1 MWPMSDWREQI
12 TNKFIP
18 DLHQLTLVADPD
30 SLFSEEILVR
40 SLEEKGFTLI
50 SYNDGIS
57 FRHVFERDHRSAWDA
72 GLPINIVLIFHGD
85 GSAMDLLPFDILSKG
100 EKYYFGLSQLFPFL
114 SRSIL
119 ADVDWAILDSL
130 YDDKVCNKKERLGDK
145 ATKDYILQYG
155 YHINTD
161 TVLDETSL
169 LRLLICLHYKGKH
182 LPTILTERMVESFQT
197 KNLFSDWPLD
207 EILSDATAF
216 FDFLQ
221 EQWPLFLNQELN
233 RPGQE
238 EIMDFQVKYPRSTI
252 LPFGHDDIRIYMDN
266 LFMEGYLKPVS
277 CGDGPEPVRN
287 WYSCGIESSAIT
299 DDVKRE
305 KMMERILEMI
315 PGKDCRYSDWI
326 VFAGK
331 WAELLALVYKG
342 PSVTALPRVISD
354 KIEGAFCVWMQKHY
368 KMLINAP
375 PNTPAMLH
383 HVPRKLSRVLE
394 EKKARKVALIVLD
407 GLSLDQWITI
417 RGCLGHHDNLYHMDE
432 SACFAWVPT
441 LTSVS
446 RQTIFSGKV
455 PWDFPSTINTTN
467 KEKKLWRQFWEAHGL
482 KKTQVAYKRG
492 LGDGNV
498 ADVLDDILH
507 PQNTKALG
515 LVVDKVDKIMHGAQL
530 GSSGMHSQIKQ
541 WANAGFLNR
550 LFQYL
555 LELDFQIWLTS
566 DHGNI
571 ECQGIGKPNEGAIA
585 DTRGERVHIYAS
597 DTLRETVAQ
606 DYPSSL
612 AWNPVGLPENYYPL
626 LLSNG
631 DAFASK
637 GSTLVGHGGISI
649 QEVIVPLVKI
659 ERR

>member
-1 MWPMSDWREQI
+1 MSDWRKQI
-12 TNKFIP
+12 TDKFLP
-18 DLHQLTLVADPD
+18 DLHQLILVADPD

-40 SLEEKGFTLI
+40 SLEKKGFTLI

-57 FRHVFERDHRSAWDA
+57 FRHIFERDHRSAWDA
-72 GLPINIVLIFHGD
+72 GFPINIVLIFRGEA
-85 GSAMDLLPFDILSKG
+85 SAMDLLPFDILSKG

-114 SRSIL
+114 SRPIL
-119 ADVDWAILDSL
+119 AHVDWAIIDCL
-130 YDDKVCNKKERLGDK
+130 YDDKLCNKKERLGDK
-145 ATKDYILQYG
+145 ATKDYILQHG

-169 LRLLICLHYKGKH
+169 LRLLIRLHYKGKH
-182 LPTILTERMVESFQT
+182 LPTILTERMVESFQK

-207 EILSDATAF
+207 EVLSDANAF

-221 EQWPLFLNQELN
+221 EQWPLFLNQELK

-238 EIMDFQVKYPRSTI
+238 KIMESQPHYPRSNI

-266 LFMEGYLKPVS
+266 LFMEGFLKPVA
-277 CGDGPEPVRN
+277 CGNDPELVTK

-315 PGKDCRYSDWI
+315 PEEGCRYSDWI
-326 VFAGK
+326 AFAGK

-342 PSVTALPRVISD
+342 PSVADLPGMISD
-354 KIEGAFCVWMQKHY
+354 KIERAFFDWMCKHY
-368 KMLINAP
+368 RMLINAP
-375 PNTPAMLH
+375 PNSPAMLH
-383 HVPRKLSRVLE
+383 HVPRKLSRLLE
-394 EKKARKVALIVLD
+394 EKKAKKIALIVLD

-417 RGCLGHHDNLYHMDE
+417 RGCLGHRDNVYRVDE

-467 KEKKLWRQFWEAHGL
+467 KEEKLWRQFWEMHGL
-482 KKTQVAYKRG
+482 KRMQIAYKRG

-515 LVVDKVDKIMHGAQL
+515 LVVDKVDKIMHGVQL
-530 GSSGMHSQIKQ
+530 GSSGMHNQIKQ
-541 WANAGFLNR
+541 WADAGFLDR

-571 ECQGIGKPNEGAIA
+571 ECHGIGKPNEGAIA
-585 DTRGERVHIYAS
+585 ETRGERVRIYTC
-597 DTLRETVAQ
+597 DNLRETVAQ
-606 DYPSSL
+606 AYPSSF
-612 AWNPVGLPENYYPL
+612 AWNSIGLPENYYPL
-626 LLSNG
+626 LLSND

-637 GSTLVGHGGISI
+637 DITLVGHGGISL

>member
-1 MWPMSDWREQI
+1 MSDWREQI
-12 TNKFIP
+12 TRKFIP

-50 SYNDGIS
+50 FYNDGIS
-57 FRHVFERDHRSAWDA
+57 FRHVFERDYRTAWDA
-72 GLPINIVLIFHGD
+72 GTPINIVLIFHGD

-100 EKYYFGLSQLFPFL
+100 EKCFFGLSQLFPFL
-114 SRSIL
+114 SRPIL
-119 ADVDWAILDSL
+119 AHVDWAILDRL
-130 YDDKVCNKKERLGDK
+130 YDDKLCNKKERLGDK
-145 ATKDYILQYG
+145 ATQDYILQYG

-161 TVLDETSL
+161 AVLDETAL
-169 LRLLICLHYKGKH
+169 LRLLIGLHYKGNH
-182 LPTILTERMVESFQT
+182 LPTILTERLVESFQK

-207 EILSDATAF
+207 EILYDANAF

-221 EQWPLFLNQELN
+221 EQWPLFLNQELK
-233 RPGQE
+233 RPGKEKLMESQL
-238 EIMDFQVKYPRSTI
+238 KYPRSNI
-252 LPFGHDDIRIYMDN
+252 LPFDHDDIRIYMDN

-277 CGDGPEPVRN
+277 WGDDSEQVIK
-287 WYSCGIESSAIT
+287 WYRCGIESSAIT

-315 PGKDCRYSDWI
+315 PGEDCRYSDWI
-326 VFAGK
+326 AFAGK
-331 WAELLALVYKG
+331 WAELLALVYNG
-342 PSVTALPRVISD
+342 PLVAALPGVISD
-354 KIEGAFCVWMQKHY
+354 KIEGAFCGWMQKHY
-368 KMLINAP
+368 KTLINAP

-383 HVPRKLSRVLE
+383 HVPRKLSRVLG
-394 EKKARKVALIVLD
+394 EKKAEKVALIVLD

-417 RGCLGHHDNLYHMDE
+417 RGCLGDHEKLYQMDE

-446 RQTIFSGKV
+446 RQAGFSGKV
-455 PWDFPSTINTTN
+455 PWDFPSSINTTN
-467 KEKKLWRQFWEAHGL
+467 KEEKLWRQFWEAHGL
-482 KKTQVAYKRG
+482 KRMEIAYKRG
-492 LGDGNV
+492 LGDGKV
-498 ADVLDDILH
+498 AEVLDDILH

-515 LVVDKVDKIMHGAQL
+515 LVVDKVDKIMHGVQL
-530 GSSGMHSQIKQ
+530 GSPGMHNQIKQ
-541 WANAGFLNR
+541 WADAGFLNS

-555 LELDFQIWLTS
+555 FELDFQIWLTS

-585 DTRGERVHIYAS
+585 ETRGERVRIYSS

-606 DYPSSL
+606 SYPSAL

-631 DAFASK
+631 GAFTLQ
-637 GSTLVGHGGISI
+637 GTTLVGHGGISI

>member
-1 MWPMSDWREQI
+1 MSDWREQI
-12 TNKFIP
+12 TRKFIP

-50 SYNDGIS
+50 FYNDGIS
-57 FRHVFERDHRSAWDA
+57 FRHVFERDYRTAWDA
-72 GLPINIVLIFHGD
+72 GVPINIVLIFHGD

-100 EKYYFGLSQLFPFL
+100 EKCSFGLSQLFPFL
-114 SRSIL
+114 SRPIL
-119 ADVDWAILDSL
+119 AHVDWAILDRL
-130 YDDKVCNKKERLGDK
+130 YDDKLCNKKERLGDK
-145 ATKDYILQYG
+145 ATQDYILQYG

-161 TVLDETSL
+161 AVLDETAL
-169 LRLLICLHYKGKH
+169 LRLLIGLHYKGNH
-182 LPTILTERMVESFQT
+182 LPTILTERLVESFQK

-207 EILSDATAF
+207 EILCDANAF

-221 EQWPLFLNQELN
+221 EQWPLFLNQKLK

-238 EIMDFQVKYPRSTI
+238 KLMESPLKYPRSNI
-252 LPFGHDDIRIYMDN
+252 LPFDHDDIRIYMDN

-277 CGDGPEPVRN
+277 CGDDAEPVTK
-287 WYSCGIESSAIT
+287 WYRCGIESSAIS

-305 KMMERILEMI
+305 KMMERISGMI
-315 PGKDCRYSDWI
+315 PGEDCRYSDWI
-326 VFAGK
+326 AFAGK
-331 WAELLALVYKG
+331 WAELLALVYNG
-342 PSVTALPRVISD
+342 PSVVVLPGVISD
-354 KIEGAFCVWMQKHY
+354 KIEGAFCGWMQKHY
-368 KMLINAP
+368 KTLINAP
-375 PNTPAMLH
+375 PNTPTMLH

-394 EKKARKVALIVLD
+394 EKKAKKVALIVLD

-417 RGCLGHHDNLYHMDE
+417 RGCLGDHEKLYQMDE
-432 SACFAWVPT
+432 FACFAWVPT

-446 RQTIFSGKV
+446 RQAVFSGKV
-455 PWDFPSTINTTN
+455 PWDFPSSINTTN
-467 KEKKLWRQFWEAHGL
+467 KEEKLWRQFWEAHGL
-482 KKTQVAYKRG
+482 KRMEIAYKRG
-492 LGDGNV
+492 LGDGKV
-498 ADVLDDILH
+498 AEVLDDILH

-515 LVVDKVDKIMHGAQL
+515 LVVDKVDKIMHGVQL
-530 GSSGMHSQIKQ
+530 GSPGMHNQIKQ
-541 WANAGFLNR
+541 WADAGFLDR

-585 DTRGERVHIYAS
+585 ETRGERVRIYSS
-597 DTLRETVAQ
+597 DTLRDTVVQ
-606 DYPSSL
+606 SYPSAL

-631 DAFASK
+631 GAFTLK
-637 GSTLVGHGGISI
+637 GTTLVGHGGISI
-649 QEVIVPLVKI
+649 QEVIVPLLKI

>member
-1 MWPMSDWREQI
+1 MSDWREQI
-12 TNKFIP
+12 THKFIP

-30 SLFSEEILVR
+30 CLFSEEILVR

-50 SYNDGIS
+50 FYNDGIS
-57 FRHVFERDHRSAWDA
+57 FRHVFERDYRTAWDA
-72 GLPINIVLIFHGD
+72 GFPINIVLIFYGD

-100 EKYYFGLSQLFPFL
+100 EKCSFGLSQLFPFL
-114 SRSIL
+114 SRPIL
-119 ADVDWAILDSL
+119 AHVDWAILDSL
-130 YDDKVCNKKERLGDK
+130 YDDKLCNKKERLGDK

-161 TVLDETSL
+161 AVLDETSL
-169 LRLLICLHYKGKH
+169 LRLLIGLHYKGKH
-182 LPTILTERMVESFQT
+182 LPTILTERMVESFQK

-207 EILSDATAF
+207 EILCDANAF

-221 EQWPLFLNQELN
+221 EQWPLFLNQELK
-233 RPGQE
+233 RPGKEKLMESQL
-238 EIMDFQVKYPRSTI
+238 KYPRSNI
-252 LPFGHDDIRIYMDN
+252 LPFDHDDIRIYMDN

-277 CGDGPEPVRN
+277 CGDGSEQVTK
-287 WYSCGIESSAIT
+287 WYRCGIESSAIS

-315 PGKDCRYSDWI
+315 PGEDCRYSDWI
-326 VFAGK
+326 AFAGK
-331 WAELLALVYKG
+331 WAELLALVYNG
-342 PSVTALPRVISD
+342 PSVVALPGVISE
-354 KIEGAFCVWMQKHY
+354 KIEDAFCRWMQKHY
-368 KMLINAP
+368 KTLINAP
-375 PNTPAMLH
+375 PNTPTMLH

-394 EKKARKVALIVLD
+394 EKKAEKVALIVLD

-417 RGCLGHHDNLYHMDE
+417 RGCLGDHDKLYQMDE

-446 RQTIFSGKV
+446 RQAAFSGKV
-455 PWDFPSTINTTN
+455 PWDFPSSINTTN
-467 KEKKLWRQFWEAHGL
+467 KEEKLWRQFWEAHGL
-482 KKTQVAYKRG
+482 KRMEIAYKRG

-498 ADVLDDILH
+498 AEVLDDILH

-515 LVVDKVDKIMHGAQL
+515 LVVDKVDKIMHGVQL
-530 GSSGMHSQIKQ
+530 GSPGMHNQIKQ
-541 WANAGFLNR
+541 WADAGFLDR

-585 DTRGERVHIYAS
+585 ETRGERVRIYSS
-597 DTLRETVAQ
+597 DTLRDTVAQ
-606 DYPSSL
+606 PYPSAL

-626 LLSNG
+626 LLSDG
-631 DAFASK
+631 GAFTSK
-637 GSTLVGHGGISI
+637 GTTLVGHGGISI